1 MMFTVFRVV
10 YYLELCNAKSF
21 SINVHLY
28 QIELLMFDNVQITK
42 LTFVGEKMTYIVYSY
57 NIA

>member
-1 MMFTVFRVV
+1 MLKV
-10 YYLELCNAKSF
+10 F